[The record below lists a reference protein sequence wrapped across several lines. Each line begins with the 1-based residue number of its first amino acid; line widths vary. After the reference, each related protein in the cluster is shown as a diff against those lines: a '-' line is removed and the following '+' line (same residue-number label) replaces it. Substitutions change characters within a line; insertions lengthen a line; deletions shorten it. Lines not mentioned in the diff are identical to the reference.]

1 MGVCICLVFRSHGGG
16 GGGGGGELDSLFV
29 PTPVEFAISM
39 EKMSGVAGS
48 HISACN

>member
-16 GGGGGGELDSLFV
+16 GGGELDSLFV
-29 PTPVEFAISM
+29 PTPGEFAISM